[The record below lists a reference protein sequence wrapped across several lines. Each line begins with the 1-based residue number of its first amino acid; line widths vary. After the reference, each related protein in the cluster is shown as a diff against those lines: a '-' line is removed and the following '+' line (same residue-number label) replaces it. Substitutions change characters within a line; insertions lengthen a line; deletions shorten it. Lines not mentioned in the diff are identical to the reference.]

1 MERPTESD
9 ISFAPQLLAQGITGV
24 FLDKLHPLLY
34 YAWWFYQ
41 IYWFLIS
48 LSIYFTKYEYIH
60 AGCSIAMA
68 SLQWDGKILLACCPL
83 TRPIT
88 TCGKRSLVLL
98 WPVRAPRWTVQ
109 HPNPHKWGE
118 SFTAKL
124 MVVNLKEQLV
134 FWVKVRQNVPSSQH
148 TSQRNIPWY
157 RETNN
162 NFLKP
167 NLFTIW

>member
-1 MERPTESD
+1 MERPTKSD
-9 ISFAPQLLAQGITGV
+9 ISFAPQLLAQGRTGF

-34 YAWWFYQ
+34 YAWWFLIRY
-41 IYWFLIS
+41 IYILYVL
-48 LSIYFTKYEYIH
+48 LSMNIYMQDAVLRWHHCNE
-60 AGCSIAMA
+60 MA
-68 SLQWDGKILLACCPL
+68 KNILACRPL

-118 SFTAKL
+118 SFTAK

-134 FWVKVRQNVPSSQH
+134 FLVKVRQNIPSSQH
-148 TSQRNIPWY
+148 TSRRNILWY

-162 NFLKP
+162 NFLEP
-167 NLFTIW
+167 NLFKIW

>member
-34 YAWWFYQ
+34 YAWWFLIRY
-41 IYWFLIS
+41 IY
-48 LSIYFTKYEYIH
+48 IYICFTKYEYIH

-68 SLQWDGKILLACCPL
+68 SLQWDGKNILACRPL

-118 SFTAKL
+118 SFTAK

-134 FWVKVRQNVPSSQH
+134 FLVKVRQNIPSSQH
-148 TSQRNIPWY
+148 TSRRNILWY

-162 NFLKP
+162 NFLEP
-167 NLFTIW
+167 NLFKIW